1 MWVDFESPGGE
12 LRMSLEATIQGLRRR
27 HLLQGEIDWGQYLER
42 VADIERL
49 QIRLK
54 EEEEEEEVVGDIHWD
69 QNPLKEETVDM
80 DRSQPRS

>member
-1 MWVDFESPGGE
+1 MWVDFESPGPE
-12 LRMSLEATIQGLRRR
+12 LRMSLEATIQELRRR
-27 HLLQGEIDWGQYLER
+27 HLLQGKIDWGQYLER

-54 EEEEEEEVVGDIHWD
+54 GEEEEVVGDIHWD

-80 DRSQPRS
+80 DRSQPRF